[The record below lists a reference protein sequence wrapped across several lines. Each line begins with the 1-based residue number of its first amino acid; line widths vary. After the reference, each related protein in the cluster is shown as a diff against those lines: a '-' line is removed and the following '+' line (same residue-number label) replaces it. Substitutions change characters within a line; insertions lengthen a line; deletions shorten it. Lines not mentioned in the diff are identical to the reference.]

1 MFFSVILPLYNKAQY
16 VAKAINSVLSQ
27 TFSDYEL
34 IIVDDGST
42 DNSADIALQ
51 SISGYKQCH
60 FIRQGNAGV
69 SVARNIG
76 VSNSHGEYICFLDA
90 DDWWEPIFLEEM
102 TKMIAEFPDAGI
114 YGTNYTIVNETKNKT
129 RVAQIGLD
137 SGFERGYINYCQ
149 SYTKTMYMPLW
160 TGAVCIPRHVF
171 DEMHGFPQGIKL
183 GEDFLLW
190 VRIALKYQVAFLN
203 KPLAFYNQDVNVE
216 NRGVGH
222 LHKPNEHML
231 WNVGF
236 LSNEEKSNFNYKQL
250 IDSIRIYGLLPYYIS
265 KEYHEEAKRELDK
278 VDWTGQPLKKSWYY
292 RLPMPLL
299 RVVCE
304 LWQLGADIKHKT
316 RKSINLRFICHGKC
330 MGNKE
335 LMDQ

>member
-129 RVAQIGLD
+129 RVAKIGVD

-149 SYTKTMYMPLW
+149 SYAKTMYMPLW

-171 DEMHGFPQGIKL
+171 DEMHGFPKGIKL
-183 GEDFLLW
+183 GEDFILW
-190 VRIALKYQVAFLN
+190 IHIALKYNVAFHN
-203 KPLAFYNQDVNVE
+203 KPLSFYNQDIDITT
-216 NRGVGH
+216 RGVGH
-222 LHKPNEHML
+222 LHKPQHHML
-231 WNVGF
+231 WN
-236 LSNEEKSNFNYKQL
+236 LEDLTDEEGKNPNYKQL
-250 IDSIRIYGLLPYYIS
+250 IDNLRVYDLLPYYLS
-265 KEYHEEAKRELDK
+265 KEYHNDALEELSK
-278 VDWTGQPLKKSWYY
+278 VNWEKQPRKTWLQYHQPLVLNRIAYILMIMGAKLK
-292 RLPMPLL
+292 
-299 RVVCE
+299 
-304 LWQLGADIKHKT
+304 QLT
-316 RKSINLRFICHGKC
+316 RK
-330 MGNKE
+330 
-335 LMDQ
+335 